1 MKNNLPLDLYVAIDR
16 SSSMGHLKTT
26 VIEEINRL
34 VATIEADDPD
44 ATVTLVTFDSE
55 EPFDVV
61 LDRLPVRR
69 FGRVGPENYVPGR
82 GTPLLDALGA
92 TIGRAT
98 RHAHDDVRAGNR
110 RRTVVAVIT
119 DGEENA
125 SVQYSYLDIV
135 GKLGRRRAAGWQLI
149 YLGPGDALADAARL
163 GFRPEETHPW
173 DATEAGT
180 RAAFATIAGLTTG
193 FHVRRPIRRRHH

>member
-69 FGRVGPENYVPGR
+69 FGRW
-82 GTPLLDALGA
+82 A
-92 TIGRAT
+92 
-98 RHAHDDVRAGNR
+98 
-110 RRTVVAVIT
+110 RRTT
-119 DGEENA
+119 C
-125 SVQYSYLDIV
+125 
-135 GKLGRRRAAGWQLI
+135 RAAGPRCWM
-149 YLGPGDALADAARL
+149 R
-163 GFRPEETHPW
+163 
-173 DATEAGT
+173 
-180 RAAFATIAGLTTG
+180 
-193 FHVRRPIRRRHH
+193 